1 MKIVKFFSILIL
13 ALAFVLQMSV
23 IVPGGSQ
30 FCAGSQCG
38 IFFWGAHEHDSVWH
52 LAVSET
58 LFQNFPFQMPNM
70 SGTLMHGYNYLY
82 DIVIATLSS
91 VSGIGDSF
99 WFFKI
104 LPIAWFAIIS
114 YLLFRFAQT
123 YRKSKTFP
131 LFLWFFSFFGSSFSY
146 LLKIR
151 NGQTLW
157 GASSLLSMQ
166 SLQDM
171 LNPQFAWSL
180 IPLLLFLIGI
190 NESKRTYTD
199 YVKYGIYVAIAIGL
213 KFYTGAGL
221 LILIAADLFITMS
234 REKKEIVPLFMK
246 GLLVLV
252 LSAVSVLIFYSPGTS
267 TGFPFMFR
275 PLATVN
281 PIIEDKSLF
290 YLPKWAER
298 LYSYQGL
305 KLAILEAG
313 VLVIFVLLNFGT
325 RILGLF
331 GFITHDNLSTNYT
344 RNLIVIGSVSTFL
357 LSILLT
363 QRGVWWNTVQ
373 FLYVSLF
380 LSGILAAEGID
391 MLVKSKKMGAYI
403 LAGIF
408 ILLTIPTNLDVVHTF
423 ARFPGTG
430 YIASEEVEALR
441 KLHAYPAGVI
451 LTPLF
456 ATRAQVGLIPDIGRA
471 YDTAYVSAYS
481 GKKTYLT
488 DLIQL
493 ELTNVSYRDRVDMV
507 GRYDCQILREVDYIY
522 EYQGSQFVNQFSQ
535 CGVKLDRIIENN
547 SVSIYSVNK

>member
-1 MKIVKFFSILIL
+1 M
-13 ALAFVLQMSV
+13 
-23 IVPGGSQ
+23 
-30 FCAGSQCG
+30 
-38 IFFWGAHEHDSVWH
+38 
-52 LAVSET
+52 
-58 LFQNFPFQMPNM
+58 
-70 SGTLMHGYNYLY
+70 
-82 DIVIATLSS
+82 
-91 VSGIGDSF
+91 
-99 WFFKI
+99 
-104 LPIAWFAIIS
+104 
-114 YLLFRFAQT
+114 
-123 YRKSKTFP
+123 
-131 LFLWFFSFFGSSFSY
+131 
-146 LLKIR
+146 
-151 NGQTLW
+151 
-157 GASSLLSMQ
+157 
-166 SLQDM
+166 
-171 LNPQFAWSL
+171 
-180 IPLLLFLIGI
+180 
-190 NESKRTYTD
+190 
-199 YVKYGIYVAIAIGL
+199 
-213 KFYTGAGL
+213 